1 MSAFESSFQN
11 AFPWPDTAN
20 VTRRCETAAAGAT
33 GSSESEAH
41 AQTPAR

>member
-1 MSAFESSFQN
+1 MSVFESSFQN
-11 AFPWPDTAN
+11 ALPVPETAS

-33 GSSESEAH
+33 ASRKSEAH